1 MPNVQPL
8 NYVEYDDPSD
18 GFIYIPDLDRKIY
31 TPEEYAQF
39 RKEQNAKNEAIQR
52 QRALEWE
59 TAPAS
64 HGQIIEITYFFGKW
78 WWKFWSVLFLNLI
91 LSTL

>member
-18 GFIYIPDLDRKIY
+18 GFFYHSDTDRKFY
-31 TPEEYAQF
+31 TQEQYNQFSEE
-39 RKEQNAKNEAIQR
+39 RKAKNEAMQK
-52 QRALEWE
+52 QKALEWE
-59 TAPAS
+59 TCPTR

-78 WWKFWSVLFLNLI
+78 SWKFWSILFLNLI
-91 LSTL
+91 LSTF